1 MRMLLVIAAVGCT
14 EYGIQGEQDAN
25 VGSEPTLDTAAPEDP
40 DTAVPDDP
48 DTSEPEDTGS
58 PNDEGPPPAEAPVY
72 AHTSGQLYEVEPA
85 NGARTL
91 IGTFRDTAGTEISP
105 FVDIAI
111 DLEGR
116 MYGGTFDALYRIDP
130 SSAQVTEICAPDA
143 GMVALTFT
151 SDGELIAGDTQSVH
165 IINIANCRVTELV
178 TEGDYRTSGDLVG
191 LPDGYLY
198 WTVEGSSRDALVR
211 VDPLTGAT
219 NYIGDIGYSDIFGL
233 GYDDGELLGFNS
245 WGETLTI
252 SPSTA
257 AASVLASDSGM
268 AWYGATTNPVEW

>member
-1 MRMLLVIAAVGCT
+1 MRMLLLLAAVGCT
-14 EYGIQGEQDAN
+14 EYGIQGGQDDN
-25 VGSEPTLDTAAPEDP
+25 LGLEPELDTAEPEP
-40 DTAVPDDP
+40 DTTEPQDSDSA
-48 DTSEPEDTGS
+48 EPEDTGS
-58 PNDEGPPPAEAPVY
+58 ANDEEPPPAEAPVY
-72 AHTSGQLYEVEPA
+72 AHTSAQLYEVEPSS
-85 NGARTL
+85 GVRTL
-91 IGTFRDTAGTEISP
+91 IGTFRDGAGTEISP

-130 SSAQVTEICAPDA
+130 FTAQVTEICEPGA

-178 TEGDYRTSGDLVG
+178 TEGDYQTSGDLVG

-198 WTVEGSSRDALVR
+198 WTVQGSSRDRLVR
-211 VDPLTGAT
+211 IDPLTGAT
-219 NYIGDIGYSDIFGL
+219 TYIGDVGYSEIFGL

-257 AASVLASDSGM
+257 AATVLASDSGM
-268 AWYGATTNPVEW
+268 SWYGATTNPVEW